1 MCRNPQRNKAQ
12 REAGA
17 SLPVN
22 RSGAAFSWHGDAKRR
37 DTSPGVTGSAAAGT
51 GLGFLQKSEP
61 PCREGAAS
69 AEVPLNLF
77 YILLLK
83 GKKKKN
89 KTSKPHKEFLP
100 LHLALK
106 RKKSKRRCYYS
117 ALHGIS
123 SWDLHPFPSWDPLNQ
138 LSFVI
143 AKSQVPA
150 RSWQRE
156 QGGEGVAG
164 GRRHPNRALALGSRS
179 SGMKQVLQLL
189 LTQPLLVSL
198 QVLRLLGQHLFSLRH
213 FLKIGSIFL
222 VLLYVPCSHTPEML
236 LRFAH

>member
-1 MCRNPQRNKAQ
+1 MPNLAKCPRPTPQQGCQSPEMCRNPQRNKAQ

-83 GKKKKN
+83 GEKKN
-89 KTSKPHKEFLP
+89 Q
-100 LHLALK
+100 
-106 RKKSKRRCYYS
+106 
-117 ALHGIS
+117 
-123 SWDLHPFPSWDPLNQ
+123 N
-138 LSFVI
+138 
-143 AKSQVPA
+143 
-150 RSWQRE
+150 
-156 QGGEGVAG
+156 
-164 GRRHPNRALALGSRS
+164 
-179 SGMKQVLQLL
+179 KQ
-189 LTQPLLVSL
+189 T
-198 QVLRLLGQHLFSLRH
+198 
-213 FLKIGSIFL
+213 
-222 VLLYVPCSHTPEML
+222 T
-236 LRFAH
+236 